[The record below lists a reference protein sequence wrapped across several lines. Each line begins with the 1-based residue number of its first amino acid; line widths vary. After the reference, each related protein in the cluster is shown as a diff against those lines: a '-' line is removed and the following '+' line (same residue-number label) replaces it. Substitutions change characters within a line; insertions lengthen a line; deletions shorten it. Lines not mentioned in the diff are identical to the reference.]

1 MGVRPAGAIAR
12 NRLGIGFGLV
22 LALVAALAAPTASAA
37 SRDATPQGVGDQ
49 KTVGVFSG
57 DLGQLECKH
66 ITPFDIG
73 GCRVVVYGYS
83 GETTTLTVWTDQTKS
98 KQLFTTTTVPTQDR
112 WAVDTGPLVTGNHV
126 LVTSNAKTLQY
137 TVSSVTASVN
147 SQTEVVTGTL
157 PTGGRADVWVVPEE
171 VFQAGTGD
179 LTDYC
184 GRIGFPDASG
194 GWFVDFSVAADPAN
208 TDLCQKPGAATT
220 YDFGPGDMVLVFDA
234 FSSTASCDTCITNT
248 IARVVD
254 FTDDDGSVFEP
265 DITWLA
271 ESGITKGCNPPAN
284 TEYCP
289 SDPVTRAQMAAFLVR
304 ALGYT
309 DAGDGNL
316 FTDDDGSVFEDAI
329 DKLGTAGVTR
339 GCNPP
344 TNDLFCPNDNVTRA
358 QMAAFLVRALGYTDA
373 GDGNLFTDDDGSVFE
388 DAIDKL
394 GTAGITRGCNPP
406 TNDLY
411 CPDSVVTREQMAAFL
426 HRALG

>member
-1 MGVRPAGAIAR
+1 MRVGQAGAKTR
-12 NRLGIGFGLV
+12 NRLGLGLV
-22 LALVAALAAPTASAA
+22 LALALTLAAPTASAT
-37 SRDATPQGVGDQ
+37 SGDAAQGAGDT
-49 KTVGVFSG
+49 KTVGVFAG
-57 DLGQLECKH
+57 EPGNLECKH
-66 ITPFDIG
+66 ISPFDVG

-98 KQLFTTTTVPTQDR
+98 SQLFTTTTVPTQDR

-126 LVTSNAKTLQY
+126 LVTSSTKTLQY
-137 TVSSVTASVN
+137 TVGSVTASVN
-147 SQTEVVTGTL
+147 SQTEIVTGTV
-157 PTGGRADVWVVPEE
+157 PTSGRADVWVVPGDVLE
-171 VFQAGTGD
+171 AGTGD

-184 GRIGFPDASG
+184 GRTVLPDASG
-194 GWFVDFSVAADPAN
+194 DWSVDFSVAADPAD
-208 TDLCQKPGAATT
+208 TDLCQKPGATTT

-234 FSSTASCDTCITNT
+234 FSSTPSCDTCITNT
-248 IARVVD
+248 IARVID
-254 FTDDDGSVFEP
+254 FTDDDQSVFEP

-271 ESGITKGCNPPAN
+271 ETGITKGCNPPAN

-289 SDPVTRAQMAAFLVR
+289 NDPVTRAQMAAFLVR
-304 ALGYT
+304 A
-309 DAGDGNL
+309 
-316 FTDDDGSVFEDAI
+316 I
-329 DKLGTAGVTR
+329 
-339 GCNPP
+339 
-344 TNDLFCPNDNVTRA
+344 
-358 QMAAFLVRALGYTDA
+358 GYTDA